1 MDCVKWGNDNSS
13 IKNLPINDAEQ
24 AADARNIMWQDGF
37 DGRFAGE
44 ASKFPTKE
52 NIDEMLAFIS
62 AKHFF
67 KKCGGLNFDQRNPVD
82 ENSAGRLPTVKRT
95 INGTEESIWNFIQ
108 HVFSGGFFKMD
119 SDGNIGMSS
128 VDDGVPFLNPYNK
141 ANMEKK
147 VSSVDSFDFSIL
159 GSPKNGVCAALGLG
173 DVIYFPELQTKNV
186 PSVVGNGIDL
196 SLLMDRSVAQ
206 IEDNVSEPSGF
217 SDYPYFFQVES
228 SYYKPSAFSDLK
240 RYFDYIGLHE
250 FPTDGTMICDIIPG
264 ADSQIGR
271 SFIYLYDRVRNAPFP
286 SNYPKEYSIVDPD
299 NSEKSWAFSCFKA
312 ITDFAL
318 IFDFQPYLNV
328 VKFTSYGEEEMVKE
342 VATFDNGC
350 VNLKNGFYHNL
361 YMSFGRGNRPQQ
373 AIWNPPIGI
382 NNPKPI
388 LIASGGQLVCDRIFV
403 RRGSTFNFFLDTNAP
418 VDFRFKATAIPL

>member
-24 AADARNIMWQDGF
+24 AADTRNIMWQDGF
-37 DGRFAGE
+37 DGRFAGG

-67 KKCGGLNFDQRNPVD
+67 KKCGGLNFDQHVPQS
-82 ENSAGRLPTVKRT
+82 EQSAGRLPTVIRT
-95 INGTEESIWNFIQ
+95 INGNEKSIWRFIDG
-108 HVFSGGFFKMD
+108 VCSGGFFKMD
-119 SDGNIGMSS
+119 SDGNIGMSD
-128 VDDGVPFLNPYNK
+128 VGDLNTFLNPYNK
-141 ANMEKK
+141 ANMEKN
-147 VSSVDSFDFSIL
+147 VSEVDSFDFSIL
-159 GSPKNGVCAALGLG
+159 GSPDNGVCDALGLG
-173 DVIYFPELQTKNV
+173 DVIYFSELQTKAV

-206 IEDNVSEPSGF
+206 VADGVSEPSGF
-217 SDYPYFFQVES
+217 SDYPYFFQVKS
-228 SYYKPSAFSDLK
+228 SYYKPSAFSYLK
-240 RYFDYIGLHE
+240 RYFDYIGLHG
-250 FPTDGTMICDIIPG
+250 FPTDKTMICDNTG
-264 ADSQIGR
+264 GENSQIGR
-271 SFIYLYDRVRNAPFP
+271 SFIYLYDKIGNVSYP

-299 NSEKSWAFSCFKA
+299 DSTYSWAFSCFKA

-373 AIWNPPIGI
+373 AVWNPPIAI
-382 NNPKPI
+382 NSPKPI
-388 LIASGGQLVCDRIFV
+388 LIASGGQLVCDRIFI